1 MKKRAL
7 LFPIF
12 SILMLMTFSATLL
25 MMSCKKDDTTTTITT
40 PSTSIV
46 TVPID
51 IYKKIYGA
59 TEVYADGDFAVVK
72 TTNMP
77 DHKSPYFKGTQ
88 WESTKYEAYNGTN
101 TQFVLNP
108 NRIAAQ
114 NITFRFPLK
123 PAVDA
128 AHSATPLGAI
138 GIAINGVVLFNQY
151 AAMNA
156 PLTNEINS
164 FDQYNAHPQQQ
175 GSYHYHVEPTYL
187 TTTKGKSA
195 LIGFLLDGYPVYGSQ
210 ENGKT
215 ITNSDLDVYHGHTS
229 ATAEFPNGI
238 YHYHFT
244 NEAPYLNGSGF
255 YGVKGTVSQ

>member
-1 MKKRAL
+1 MIKKTAF
-7 LFPIF
+7 FPIF
-12 SILMLMTFSATLL
+12 SILMLTAFSATLL
-25 MMSCKKDDTTTTITT
+25 FISCKKDDVTTTTTT
-40 PSTSIV
+40 TSTV
-46 TVPID
+46 TVSID
-51 IYKKIYGA
+51 MYKKIYGA
-59 TEVYADGDFAVVK
+59 SEVYADGDYAVVK
-72 TTNMP
+72 TTNIP
-77 DHKSPYFKGTQ
+77 DHKSPYFQGTQ
-88 WESTKYEAYNGTN
+88 WASTKYEAYNGTN
-101 TQFVLNP
+101 TQFQLNP

-128 AHSATPLGAI
+128 SHPATPGGAI

-156 PLTNEINS
+156 PLTGEINT

-195 LIGFLLDGYPVYGSQ
+195 LVGFLLDGFPVYGPQ

-215 ITNSDLDVYHGHTS
+215 ITNADLDVYHGHTS
-229 ATAEFPNGI
+229 VTAEFPNGI

-244 NEAPYLNGSGF
+244 TESPYLNGSGF
-255 YGVKGTVSQ
+255 YGTKGTISQ